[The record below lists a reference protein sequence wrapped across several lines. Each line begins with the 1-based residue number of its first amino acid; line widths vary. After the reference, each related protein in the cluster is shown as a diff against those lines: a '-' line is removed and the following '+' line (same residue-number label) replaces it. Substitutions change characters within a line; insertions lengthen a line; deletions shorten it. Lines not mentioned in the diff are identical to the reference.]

1 MSKWNKDTTTKEI
14 LEGVDLSGKKVL
26 VTGASGG
33 LGEETARAL
42 ATAGASVIMAARNS
56 KKNSE
61 AKERILS
68 ANSEAKLDTHELNLA
83 SLKDVTSSA
92 EEFLSKNESLD
103 LLVNNAGIM

>member
-14 LEGVDLSGKKVL
+14 LEGVDLSGKQVL

-42 ATAGASVIMAARNS
+42 ATTGASVVMAARDNT
-56 KKNSE
+56 KNSE

-68 ANSEAKLDTHELNLA
+68 SNSEAKLDLHELNLA
-83 SLKDVTSSA
+83 SLHDVRSSA
-92 EEFLSKNESLD
+92 E
-103 LLVNNAGIM
+103 

>member
-56 KKNSE
+56 KK
-61 AKERILS
+61 K
-68 ANSEAKLDTHELNLA
+68 
-83 SLKDVTSSA
+83 
-92 EEFLSKNESLD
+92 F
-103 LLVNNAGIM
+103 